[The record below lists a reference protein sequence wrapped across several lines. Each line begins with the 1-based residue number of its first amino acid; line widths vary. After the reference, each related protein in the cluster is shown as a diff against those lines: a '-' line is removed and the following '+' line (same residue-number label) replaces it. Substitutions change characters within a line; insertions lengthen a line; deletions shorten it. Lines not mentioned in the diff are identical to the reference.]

1 MKTRE
6 IDIQILGKAFTFV
19 LSEDV
24 SPDEFL
30 QIVDFVEA
38 KITKIKNRM
47 NELDSFKLG
56 LLTAINIA
64 QELHALKRENE
75 KLRQILQN
83 IDGLL
88 SPETEDDRLTIR
100 LSS

>member
-1 MKTRE
+1 MSTRE
-6 IDIQILGKAFTFV
+6 IDIQILGKSFTFV

-30 QIVDFVEA
+30 QIVDYVEA
-38 KITKIKNRM
+38 KITKIKSRM

-56 LLTAINIA
+56 LLSAINIA

>member
-1 MKTRE
+1 MKPRE
-6 IDIQILGKAFTFV
+6 IDIQILGRTFTFV
-19 LSEDV
+19 LSPDV

-30 QIVDFVEA
+30 QIVDYVEG
-38 KITKIKNRM
+38 KITKIKTRM

-56 LLTAINIA
+56 LLAAINVA

-100 LSS
+100 FSS